1 MPPEIEYYHQ
11 HKMICLQR
19 LHQLHVSIVE
29 KKTDEILVDIYDDR
43 SLNSGGLDLFSS
55 VRV

>member
-1 MPPEIEYYHQ
+1 MSSETASVA
-11 HKMICLQR
+11 CLNSR
-19 LHQLHVSIVE
+19 
-29 KKTDEILVDIYDDR
+29 KTTDEILVDIYDDR